1 MLEASSP
8 DSRGDKP
15 SFRIK
20 KHMKPSKVCPVVL
33 RNKKGVP
40 QILAFE
46 HPHAGFQLVKGTI
59 ETGETLGGA
68 ALRELAEESGITQ
81 AYSDGS
87 LGIWKSDHEDQIWAF
102 ERVQVT
108 LRLPDS
114 WEYAT
119 LDGGG
124 LVFRFFWQPLEGRL
138 GRGWHPVYH
147 RAIGFIRTTV

>member
-1 MLEASSP
+1 
-8 DSRGDKP
+8 
-15 SFRIK
+15 
-20 KHMKPSKVCPVVL
+20 MKPSKVCPVVL
-33 RNKKGVP
+33 RNKNGVP

-59 ETGETLGGA
+59 EIGETSGDA

-81 AYSDGS
+81 THLDGS
-87 LGIWKSDHEDQIWAF
+87 LGNWKSDHEDQIWAF

-108 LRLPDS
+108 LQLPDS

-124 LVFRFFWQPLEGRL
+124 LVFRFFWQHLEDRL
-138 GRGWHPVYH
+138 GPGWHPVYQ
-147 RAIGFIRTTV
+147 RAIEFIRTTV